1 MKKYCG
7 KVKEFIKKNQLL
19 CIAILAVIVLAIF
32 VYVIF
37 FKLNITTI
45 KFTKKVSGSKN
56 YSVECLDTNCDYI
69 VASKG
74 DQYGKYT
81 TNVYSAKG
89 KKIAKLNNTYDS
101 KASYTESVVE
111 ASKNYIITS
120 KVDYSTK
127 KEIGYVLKNTNGK
140 AKYNS
145 KTELKAITDYL
156 ISEKTN
162 DGYKI
167 INYKGKTLYKDV
179 KSLETFGNKE
189 VVSII
194 TKSENLI
201 VDAKGKSILSGYRI
215 VSEVFDK
222 KGKVLYFVLQDAYK
236 NSYYYYDYKNDKL
249 DEDSFNGYISGNNA
263 GELII
268 TESKNGTYKKYL
280 LNKDGKRTELY
291 GEDSNE
297 IIETIKKKVDSEKYY
312 IYTGSIGNEKT
323 KYVLA
328 NDRKNNTAGIYN
340 VSSKK
345 YTKLVDYS
353 KENGTINLRVLNSE
367 EDDLYIMIN
376 CSESNCKKNTTI
388 VYDMKNN
395 NKELF
400 RTESGNMPEEYTSY
414 KDGYSVVKYDINSSE
429 EYKQKYVVYD
439 KNNKELYK
447 SDNQVI
453 IVNKKLIFGEESSNK
468 LVLFD
473 VKNNKAIN
481 SEESLATKII
491 AGDSTA
497 YKYSDNKNT
506 YIVSNNG
513 KLLAKMSNDNASFT
527 YSEDTII
534 YVENSKINIVNIK
547 DNKVK
552 SYRLKKNE
560 KINDNSGQ
568 SIYPYKNTIYVNNTV
583 NNYVKVINANGHVVK
598 KINGASINRVTKN
611 QKTNRVILITKK
623 IKDNNNL
630 YGLYILK

>member
-7 KVKEFIKKNQLL
+7 KIKEFVKKNQL
-19 CIAILAVIVLAIF
+19 IFIVVLAVIVLAIF
-32 VYVIF
+32 VYVMF

-45 KFTKKVSGSKN
+45 RFSKKISGSKN
-56 YSVECLDTNCDYI
+56 YSVECLDSNCDYI

-74 DQYGKYT
+74 DQYGKYI
-81 TNVYSAKG
+81 TNVYNSKG
-89 KKIAKLNNTYDS
+89 KRIAKINNTYDS

-120 KVDYSTK
+120 KVDYSTQK
-127 KEIGYVLKNTNGK
+127 RIGYVLKNTNGK

-145 KTELKAITDYL
+145 KTELKAVTDYL
-156 ISEKTN
+156 ISVKTD

-167 INYKGKTLYKDV
+167 INYKGKTLYKNV

-189 VVSII
+189 VVSIVA
-194 TKSENLI
+194 KNENLI

-222 KGKVLYFVLQDAYK
+222 KGKALYFVLQDTYK

-249 DEDSFNGYISGNNA
+249 DEESFSGYISGNNA

-291 GEDSNE
+291 GEDSSE
-297 IIETIKKKVDSEKYY
+297 VIETIRKKVDTDKYY
-312 IYTGSIGNEKT
+312 IYTASIKDEKT
-323 KYVLA
+323 KYILV
-328 NDRKNNTAGIYN
+328 NDRKKNTAGIYN

-345 YTKLVDYS
+345 YTKLVDFS
-353 KENGTINLRVLNSE
+353 KENGLVNLRVLNSE

-376 CSESNCKKNTTI
+376 CSEANCEKNTTI
-388 VYDMKNN
+388 VYDIKN

-400 RTESGNMPEEYTSY
+400 KTESENIPEEYISY
-414 KDGYSVVKYDINSSE
+414 KDGYSVVKYDINSSAD
-429 EYKQKYVVYD
+429 YKQKYVVYD

-447 SDNQVI
+447 SDKQVI
-453 IVNKKLIFGEESSNK
+453 IANKKIVFGEEISSAS
-468 LVLFD
+468 LILFD
-473 VKNNKAIN
+473 VKANKPIN
-481 SEESLATKII
+481 SEENLATKII

-506 YIVSNNG
+506 YIISNNG

-527 YSEDTII
+527 YSEDAII
-534 YVENSKINIVNIK
+534 YVENNKINIVNIK
-547 DNKVK
+547 DNRVK
-552 SYRLKKNE
+552 SYKLKKNE
-560 KINDNSGQ
+560 KINDNSGD

-583 NNYVKVINANGHVVK
+583 DNYVKVINVNGTKVRKINNVTINSVTYNKKTDRVIIITK
-598 KINGASINRVTKN
+598 KING
-611 QKTNRVILITKK
+611 
-623 IKDNNNL
+623 NNNS
-630 YGLYILK
+630 YGLYIAK

>member
-1 MKKYCG
+1 M
-7 KVKEFIKKNQLL
+7 
-19 CIAILAVIVLAIF
+19 
-32 VYVIF
+32 
-37 FKLNITTI
+37 
-45 KFTKKVSGSKN
+45 
-56 YSVECLDTNCDYI
+56 
-69 VASKG
+69 
-74 DQYGKYT
+74 
-81 TNVYSAKG
+81 
-89 KKIAKLNNTYDS
+89 
-101 KASYTESVVE
+101 
-111 ASKNYIITS
+111 
-120 KVDYSTK
+120 
-127 KEIGYVLKNTNGK
+127 
-140 AKYNS
+140 
-145 KTELKAITDYL
+145 
-156 ISEKTN
+156 
-162 DGYKI
+162 
-167 INYKGKTLYKDV
+167 
-179 KSLETFGNKE
+179 
-189 VVSII
+189 VSII

>member
-1 MKKYCG
+1 MKKYCRRI
-7 KVKEFIKKNQLL
+7 KDFIKKNQLIF
-19 CIAILAVIVLAIF
+19 IAVLAVIVLAIF
-32 VYVIF
+32 VYVMF

-45 KFTKKVSGSKN
+45 RFSKKISGSKN
-56 YSVECLDTNCDYI
+56 YSVECLDSNCDYI

-74 DQYGKYT
+74 DQYGKNT
-81 TNVYSAKG
+81 TNVYNSKG
-89 KKIAKLNNTYDS
+89 KRIAKINNTYDS

-120 KVDYSTK
+120 KVDYSTQK
-127 KEIGYVLKNTNGK
+127 RIGYVLKNTNGK

-156 ISEKTN
+156 ISVKTD

-167 INYKGKTLYKDV
+167 INYKGKTLYKNV

-189 VVSII
+189 VVSIV
-194 TKSENLI
+194 TKNENLI

-222 KGKVLYFVLQDAYK
+222 KGKALYFVLQDTYK

-249 DEDSFNGYISGNNA
+249 DEESFSGYINGNNA

-291 GEDSNE
+291 GEDSSE
-297 IIETIKKKVDSEKYY
+297 VIETIRKKVDTDKYY
-312 IYTGSIGNEKT
+312 IYTASIKDEKT
-323 KYVLA
+323 KYILV
-328 NDRKNNTAGIYN
+328 NDRKKNTAGIYN

-345 YTKLVDYS
+345 YNKLVDFS
-353 KENGTINLRVLNSE
+353 KENGLVNLRVLNSE

-376 CSESNCKKNTTI
+376 CSEANCEKNTTI

-395 NKELF
+395 KELF
-400 RTESGNMPEEYTSY
+400 KTESYNIPEEYVSY
-414 KDGYSVVKYDINSSE
+414 KDGYSVVKYDINSSDD
-429 EYKQKYVVYD
+429 YKQKYVVYD

-447 SDNQVI
+447 SDKQVI
-453 IVNKKLIFGEESSNK
+453 IANKKIVFGEEISSAS
-468 LVLFD
+468 LILFD
-473 VKNNKAIN
+473 VKANKPIN
-481 SEESLATKII
+481 SEENLATKII

-506 YIVSNNG
+506 YIISNNG
-513 KLLAKMSNDNASFT
+513 KLLAKMSNGNASFT
-527 YSEDTII
+527 YSEDAII
-534 YVENSKINIVNIK
+534 YVENNKINIVNIK

-552 SYRLKKNE
+552 SYKLKKNE
-560 KINDNSGQ
+560 KINDNSGD

-583 NNYVKVINANGHVVK
+583 DNYVKVINVNGTKVRKINNVTINSVTYNKKTDRVIIITK
-598 KINGASINRVTKN
+598 KING
-611 QKTNRVILITKK
+611 
-623 IKDNNNL
+623 NNNS
-630 YGLYILK
+630 YGLYIAK

>member
-1 MKKYCG
+1 MKKYCR
-7 KVKEFIKKNQLL
+7 KIKEFIKKNQL
-19 CIAILAVIVLAIF
+19 IFIVVLAVIVLAIF
-32 VYVIF
+32 VYVMF

-45 KFTKKVSGSKN
+45 RFSKKISGSKN
-56 YSVECLDTNCDYI
+56 YSVECLDSNCDYI

-81 TNVYSAKG
+81 TNVYNSKG
-89 KKIAKLNNTYDS
+89 KRIAKINNTYDS

-120 KVDYSTK
+120 KVDYSTQK
-127 KEIGYVLKNTNGK
+127 RIGYVLKNTNGK

-156 ISEKTN
+156 ISVKTE

-167 INYKGKTLYKDV
+167 INYKGKTLYKNV

-189 VVSII
+189 VVSIV
-194 TKSENLI
+194 TKNENLI

-222 KGKVLYFVLQDAYK
+222 KGKALYFVLQDTYK

-249 DEDSFNGYISGNNA
+249 DEESFSGYISGNNA

-291 GEDSNE
+291 GDDSSE
-297 IIETIKKKVDSEKYY
+297 VIETIRKKVDTDKYY
-312 IYTGSIGNEKT
+312 IYTASIKEEKT
-323 KYVLA
+323 KYILV
-328 NDRKNNTAGIYN
+328 NDRKKNTAGIYN

-345 YTKLVDYS
+345 YTKLVDFS
-353 KENGTINLRVLNSE
+353 KENGLVNLRVLNSE

-376 CSESNCKKNTTI
+376 CSEANCEKNTTI

-395 NKELF
+395 KELF
-400 RTESGNMPEEYTSY
+400 KTESGNIPEEYISY
-414 KDGYSVVKYDINSSE
+414 KDGYSVVKYDINSSDD
-429 EYKQKYVVYD
+429 YKQKYVVYD

-447 SDNQVI
+447 SDKQVI
-453 IVNKKLIFGEESSNK
+453 IANKKIVFGEEISSAS
-468 LVLFD
+468 LILFD
-473 VKNNKAIN
+473 VKANKPIN
-481 SEESLATKII
+481 SEENLATKII

-506 YIVSNNG
+506 YIISNNG

-527 YSEDTII
+527 YSEDAII
-534 YVENSKINIVNIK
+534 YVENNKINIVNIK

-552 SYRLKKNE
+552 SYKLKKNE
-560 KINDNSGQ
+560 KINDNSGE

-583 NNYVKVINANGHVVK
+583 DNYVKVINVNGTKVRKINNVTINSVTYNKKTDRVIIITK
-598 KINGASINRVTKN
+598 KING
-611 QKTNRVILITKK
+611 
-623 IKDNNNL
+623 NNNS
-630 YGLYILK
+630 YGLYIAK